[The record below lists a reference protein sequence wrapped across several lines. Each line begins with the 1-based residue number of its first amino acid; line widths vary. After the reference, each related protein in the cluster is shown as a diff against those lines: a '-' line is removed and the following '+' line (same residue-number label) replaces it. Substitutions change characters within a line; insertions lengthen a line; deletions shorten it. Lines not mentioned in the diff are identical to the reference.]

1 MTTISKP
8 VRRFAAVS
16 LLAAAGLAA
25 YGLVVGPAWDLFTN
39 SRQEIEDGRVL
50 LGRLAIAAGRSPH
63 AAELQRAADAV
74 PLSRLVLK
82 GDTEAIQ
89 LAGLQTIVGEAAAQ
103 LGLRIASARPLPASE
118 REGIRLIG
126 LRFDVRGDLQ
136 TLQALLHRI
145 EGREPSLLVDGLQ
158 IRAGGGAETAAG
170 ARGALLD
177 SSISV
182 YGAQAPRK
190 G

>member
-16 LLAAAGLAA
+16 LLAAAVLAVYA
-25 YGLVVGPAWDLFTN
+25 TVIGPVWDFFIGT
-39 SRQEIEDGRVL
+39 REQIEDRRVL
-50 LGRLAIAAGRSPH
+50 LGRLAAATEKGPR
-63 AAELQRAADAV
+63 AVELQRAADAV
-74 PLSRLVLK
+74 PLSSLVLK

-89 LAGLQTIVGEAAAQ
+89 LAGLQTLVGEAAAKQ
-103 LGLRIASARPLPASE
+103 GLRVVSARSLPASD
-118 REGIRLIG
+118 REGLRLIG

-136 TLQALLHRI
+136 SLQALLHRI
-145 EGREPSLLVDGLQ
+145 ESIEPSLLVEGLQ
-158 IRAGGGAETAAG
+158 IRASSGSEAAAG

-182 YGAQAPRK
+182 YGAQPPRK